1 MTQSR
6 KLPERTKEPLLVA
19 IVGGSGSG
27 KSWLADKLYALLAPH
42 AARLSL
48 DDFYRDR
55 SYLSL
60 TRREKLNFDHPRAI
74 DWTALETVLRR
85 LLKGRPAP
93 LPCYDFRS
101 HCRLAKSRILKAKP
115 IILVDGLWL
124 LRRPGIRSLLG
135 FKIFLDCGAHIRFE
149 RRLRRDLRSRG
160 RTETSIR
167 KQFRE
172 TVEPMHMRYVAPQAR
187 FADII
192 LRGQCTS
199 ADIQR
204 VVQMLR
210 AAAAQVPKIRNS
222 P

>member
-1 MTQSR
+1 MTKSR
-6 KLPERTKEPLLVA
+6 KLPERTTEPLLVA

-55 SYLSL
+55 SHLSL
-60 TRREKLNFDHPRAI
+60 ARRERLNFDQPRAI
-74 DWTALETVLRR
+74 DWRALETVLRR
-85 LLKGRPAP
+85 LLKGRAAR
-93 LPCYDFRS
+93 LPCYDFRN
-101 HCRLAKSRILKAKP
+101 HCRLAKAKILEPKP

-124 LRRPGIRSLLG
+124 LRRPGIRSSFG
-135 FKIFLDCGAHIRFE
+135 FKIFLDCGPRIRFQ
-149 RRLRRDLRSRG
+149 RRLQRDLRSRG

-172 TVEPMHMRYVAPQAR
+172 TVEPMHMRYVTPQAR

-199 ADIQR
+199 ADVQR
-204 VVQMLR
+204 VGQMLR
-210 AAAAQVPKIRNS
+210 TGRTISAS
-222 P
+222 PLNP